1 MTTEDAYVS
10 TKEAADLLE
19 VSLRTIQLWVEN
31 GALQAWKTPGGHRR
45 VLLRSV
51 EKMLDERLIVK
62 SKNSLAFAIKT
73 TLTVVLVED
82 DPDIIRFYEL
92 ALSDIHPKINLL
104 TCDNGFTGLIMVG
117 QFSPSIVI
125 VDLNL
130 PDMDGFQMIRSLEAF
145 EPPPKKIIVS
155 TALTAGDIFRRG
167 GLPEGVVILHKPLTL
182 DQVQKILLS

>member
-51 EKMLDERLIVK
+51 EKMLDERSLVKRKNPLIYEVK
-62 SKNSLAFAIKT
+62 NN
-73 TLTVVLVED
+73 LTIVLVED
-82 DPDIIRFYEL
+82 DPDIVRFYEL
-92 ALSDIHPKINLL
+92 ALSDMHPKNNLL
-104 TCDNGFTGLIMVG
+104 KCDNGFTGLIMVG
-117 QFSPSIVI
+117 QFRPNTVI

-145 EPPPKKIIVS
+145 ELPPKKIVVS
-155 TALTAGDIFRRG
+155 TALSADDISRRG
-167 GLPEGVVILHKPLTL
+167 GLPEGVTILHKPLTL
-182 DQVQKILLS
+182 DQVQKAVFD